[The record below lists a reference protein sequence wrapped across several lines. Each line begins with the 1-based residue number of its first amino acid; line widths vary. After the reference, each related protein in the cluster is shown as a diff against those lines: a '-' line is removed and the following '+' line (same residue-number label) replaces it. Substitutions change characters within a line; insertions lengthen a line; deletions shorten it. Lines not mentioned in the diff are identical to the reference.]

1 MSDQNLL
8 SERVGEVE
16 NSQVF
21 EAGVLK
27 LLINQQNNLEKA
39 CVKIEKVSEALT
51 ATQKTLAKQDK
62 RINALENENKLLN
75 LKLARLLEER
85 KSNIINFSSEEEEVK
100 VIRSDL
106 REDSS
111 NTISNEIK
119 FTLSQNFSKVSRLI
133 GLLY

>member
-119 FTLSQNFSKVSRLI
+119 STLSQNFSKVSRLI

>member
-1 MSDQNLL
+1 MLL
-8 SERVGEVE
+8 I
-16 NSQVF
+16 
-21 EAGVLK
+21 VLK

-51 ATQKTLAKQDK
+51 ATQKTMAKQDK

-85 KSNIINFSSEEEEVK
+85 KSNIINFSSEEEELK

-133 GLLY
+133 GFLY